1 MLMLAKENVG
11 DHSCDLSNTACLRF
25 SASAINRG
33 VLRAPAGLPAVPA
46 GRVAG
51 ASCSSGC
58 GVLGSAQQGADRP
71 LRGPLLQP
79 AQPCKRV
86 KDADTS

>member
-33 VLRAPAGLPAVPA
+33 GLRAPAGLPAVPA

-71 LRGPLLQP
+71 LCGPLLQP

-86 KDADTS
+86 KDAGTS